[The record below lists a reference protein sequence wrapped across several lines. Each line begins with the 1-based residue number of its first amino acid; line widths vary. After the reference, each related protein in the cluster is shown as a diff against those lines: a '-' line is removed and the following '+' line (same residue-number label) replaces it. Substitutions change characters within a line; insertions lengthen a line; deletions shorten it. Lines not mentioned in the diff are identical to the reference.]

1 MNCQNCEAPV
11 DAAAEHCGKC
21 GAKLLRRRIVF
32 GAPRREEFVLTAE
45 DQSDEGEPG
54 IDAGEWQID
63 DREVSATPIER
74 APEAAAAKIRYGGFF
89 RRLCAAVIDLV
100 IVLLLSAVMGGMAYI
115 GYKVGL
121 RAHDRALTTGNM
133 TPLLGLLTFGWAL
146 LVTAYFVLFHG
157 MEGQTIGKWLLR
169 LRVCDNDQ
177 IGLSYRVAWL
187 RWMIIL
193 ATLGLSFLVVPFSR
207 RKRGLHDVI
216 AGSWVIRE

>member
-32 GAPRREEFVLTAE
+32 GAQRREEFVLTAE

-146 LVTAYFVLFHG
+146 LLPLTLSCFTVWKARPSVNGCCACACVITTRLDSRIGSHG
-157 MEGQTIGKWLLR
+157 
-169 LRVCDNDQ
+169 C
-177 IGLSYRVAWL
+177 
-187 RWMIIL
+187 
-193 ATLGLSFLVVPFSR
+193 
-207 RKRGLHDVI
+207 
-216 AGSWVIRE
+216 AG